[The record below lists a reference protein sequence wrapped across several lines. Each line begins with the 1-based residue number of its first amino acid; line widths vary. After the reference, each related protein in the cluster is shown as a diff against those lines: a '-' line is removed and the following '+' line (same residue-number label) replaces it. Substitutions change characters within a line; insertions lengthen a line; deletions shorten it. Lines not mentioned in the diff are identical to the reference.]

1 MAVAIAWLVAA
12 LCLMVCVL
20 HEDGVRQI
28 VAELICLSILDVPP
42 RDSLKDF
49 FFFFDPLAWAWLHI
63 CGFFRAVAPG
73 SHLRAWAPWEGT
85 KRIQ

>member
-49 FFFFDPLAWAWLHI
+49 FFLIHWL
-63 CGFFRAVAPG
+63 GPG
-73 SHLRAWAPWEGT
+73 YTSVDSLEPWLQGA
-85 KRIQ
+85 I